1 MNPGQYAFDVD
12 TRVEAVADHRFA
24 GAVTDRWN
32 VLGGRPNGGYV
43 MGVCLQALT
52 RVMPLPDPLVVSAF
66 FLRPTL
72 PGPVEVRTALIRNG
86 RRVSTGEAML
96 YQDGKEA
103 LRVTAAFADLR
114 RAAGRTVMLGRK
126 PELPPPDQAL
136 DLMGGHVIP
145 GLTIGERVEYRVAT
159 RPGWARGEPSG
170 RPSQEFWMRFRDGR
184 EPDLLSLASL
194 VDAAAPAVLE
204 LGEAG
209 SATVELTVHL
219 RAHPAPGW
227 LACRA
232 ATRYVIGGYHEEDFE
247 IWDSTGTLVAQSRQ
261 LALLS

>member
-1 MNPGQYAFDVD
+1 MSAAYAFDED

-24 GAVTDRWN
+24 AVITDRWN

-43 MGVCLQALT
+43 MGVCLRALT

-72 PGPVEVRTALIRNG
+72 PGPAEVRTAVLRSG
-86 RRVSTGEAML
+86 RRVATGEATL
-96 YQDGKEA
+96 SQEGIET
-103 LRVTAAFADLR
+103 LRVTASFSDLR
-114 RAAGRTVMLGRK
+114 RPGGRTAVLAAR
-126 PELPPPDQAL
+126 PALPPPEQAF
-136 DLMGGHVIP
+136 DLMGGRGFP
-145 GLTIGERVEYRVAT
+145 ELTIGERVEYRVAAW
-159 RPGWARGEPSG
+159 PGWARGEPSG

-184 EPDLLSLASL
+184 EADPLSLASL
-194 VDAAAPAVLE
+194 VDAAAPPVLE

-232 ATRYVIGGYHEEDFE
+232 ATRFVIGGYHEEDFE
-247 IWDSTGTLVAQSRQ
+247 IWDSTGALVAQSRQ
-261 LALLS
+261 LALLP